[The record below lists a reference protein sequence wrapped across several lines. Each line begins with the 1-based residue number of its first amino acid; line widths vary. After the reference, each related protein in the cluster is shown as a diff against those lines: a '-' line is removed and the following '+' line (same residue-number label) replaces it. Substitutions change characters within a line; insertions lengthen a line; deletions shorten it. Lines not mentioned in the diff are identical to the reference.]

1 MTAGKRIEKHIRG
14 REATYVAI
22 ENDKRRPIALEL
34 PPTGTTLPASEATVP
49 AALESGA
56 TSRTAPPRVRKPSR
70 KNDQVYAP
78 AEDLEGH
85 RAAFRG
91 VFGTTSEE
99 FSQTMFGKL
108 VALLRPHALE
118 HLDEAT
124 LKCRN
129 SPGSFVATSD
139 RS

>member
-49 AALESGA
+49 ATLESGA

-70 KNDQVYAP
+70 QNDQVYAP
-78 AEDLEGH
+78 TEDLEGH
-85 RAAFRG
+85 RAALRS
-91 VFGTTSEE
+91 VFGTMSEE

-108 VALLRPHALE
+108 VALLRPNPFE

-124 LKCRN
+124 
-129 SPGSFVATSD
+129 
-139 RS
+139 

>member
-1 MTAGKRIEKHIRG
+1 MTVAKRIEKHIRG

-34 PPTGTTLPASEATVP
+34 PTTGTTLPASEATLP

-56 TSRTAPPRVRKPSR
+56 TSRTAPPCVRKPSR
-70 KNDQVYAP
+70 QSDQVYAP
-78 AEDLEGH
+78 TEDLEDH
-85 RAAFRG
+85 RAALRG
-91 VFGTTSEE
+91 VFGTMSEE